1 MQEINLLKE
10 ALKKGMVQKYDNHLT
25 LEEKQILKNEKY
37 VETYN
42 NTIGNL
48 PYTNCE
54 ICKNKGHI
62 MVVDKKDAT
71 RHYIKK
77 CSCMSERES
86 IERFKKSGLEALR
99 QKYTFSKFNRYN
111 EKTKKLYE
119 KAKEFLKNKN
129 EKNWFFIGGQVG
141 SGKSHLCTAM
151 SLELLKNNQVKFMEW
166 VKESTIL
173 KSLVLDDINYTREL
187 SKLLYVDILY
197 IDDFFKGGI
206 NKADIRLAFEIINYR
221 YNNDLVTIIS
231 SEKSINEILEIDEAI
246 GSRIYEKSYNFTFE
260 IEKDEE
266 LNYRLRERGQ
276 KI

>member
-1 MQEINLLKE
+1 MEEINLLKE
-10 ALKKGMVQKYDNHLT
+10 ALKKGMVQKYNNLT
-25 LEEKQILKNEKY
+25 LEEKNLLKNKKY
-37 VETYN
+37 VENYN
-42 NTIGNL
+42 NIKGNL

-54 ICKNKGHI
+54 KCKNKGHI
-62 MVVDKKDAT
+62 MVIDEEDAT

-77 CSCMSERES
+77 CSCMAERES
-86 IERFKKSGLEALR
+86 IERFKKSGLEPLR

-111 EKTKKLYE
+111 EKTKNLYE

-151 SLELLKNNQVKFMEW
+151 SLEFLKDNQVKFMEW
-166 VKESTIL
+166 VKESTTL
-173 KSLVLDDINYTREL
+173 KSLVLDDVNYTREL
-187 SKLLYVDILY
+187 GKLLYVDVLY

-206 NKADIRLAFEIINYR
+206 NKADLRLAFEIINYR
-221 YNNDLVTIIS
+221 YNNDLITIIS

-276 KI
+276 II

>member
-1 MQEINLLKE
+1 MEEINLWKE
-10 ALKKGMVQKYDNHLT
+10 ALKKGMVQKYDNLT
-25 LEEKQILKNEKY
+25 LEEKNILKNKKY

-42 NTIGNL
+42 NTTGSLEYI
-48 PYTNCE
+48 NCE
-54 ICKNKGHI
+54 VCKNKGNI
-62 MVVDKKDAT
+62 MVVDDKDNS

-77 CSCMSERES
+77 CSCMAERES
-86 IERFKKSGLEALR
+86 IERFKNSGLEPLR

-129 EKNWFFIGGQVG
+129 QKNWFFIGGQVG

-151 SLELLKNNQVKFMEW
+151 SLELLKDNQVKFMEW
-166 VKESTIL
+166 VKESTTL

-187 SKLLYVDILY
+187 GKLLYVDILY

-206 NKADIRLAFEIINYR
+206 NKADLRLAFEIINYR

-231 SEKSINEILEIDEAI
+231 SEKSINEILEVDEAI

-266 LNYRLRERGQ
+266 LNYRLRERG
-276 KI
+276 

>member
-1 MQEINLLKE
+1 MEEINLWKE
-10 ALKKGMVQKYDNHLT
+10 ALKKGMVQKYDNLT
-25 LEEKQILKNEKY
+25 LEEKNILKNKKY

-42 NTIGNL
+42 NTTGSLEYI
-48 PYTNCE
+48 NCE
-54 ICKNKGHI
+54 VCKNKGNI
-62 MVVDKKDAT
+62 MVVDDKDNS

-77 CSCMSERES
+77 CSCMAERES
-86 IERFKKSGLEALR
+86 IERFKNSGLEPLR

-129 EKNWFFIGGQVG
+129 QKNWFFIGGQVG

-151 SLELLKNNQVKFMEW
+151 SLELLKDNQVKFMEW

-173 KSLVLDDINYTREL
+173 KSLVLDDVNYSREL
-187 SKLLYVDILY
+187 GKLLYVDVLY

-206 NKADIRLAFEIINYR
+206 NKADLRLAFEIINYR
-221 YNNDLVTIIS
+221 YNNDLITIIS
-231 SEKSINEILEIDEAI
+231 SEKSINEILEVDEAI
-246 GSRIYEKSYNFTFE
+246 GSRIYEKSYSFTFE

-266 LNYRLRERGQ
+266 INYRLRERGQ